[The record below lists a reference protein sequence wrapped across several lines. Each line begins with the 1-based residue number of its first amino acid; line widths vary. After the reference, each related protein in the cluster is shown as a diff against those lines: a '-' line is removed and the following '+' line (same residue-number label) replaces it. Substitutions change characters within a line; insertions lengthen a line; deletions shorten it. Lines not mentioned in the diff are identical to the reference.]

1 MKTTM
6 DAMNC
11 DRLFVEIENEDGLS
25 VKCPVQ
31 SLSVAFLAAYCE
43 SDSVEIILVRK
54 ETTKKLPSIHL
65 NAFKGY
71 EVYRSSYQSIPEVV
85 QQCTLPAILST
96 DGCSVR
102 SGLCGIMRHMV
113 HLAQKKKPELLH
125 EKLLVC

>member
-1 MKTTM
+1 M
-6 DAMNC
+6 DAMNY
-11 DRLFVEIENEDGLS
+11 DRLFVEIQNDDGLA

-31 SLSVAFLAAYCE
+31 SLCVAFLAAYCD
-43 SDSVEIILVRK
+43 SNSVEIILVSK
-54 ETTKKLPSIHL
+54 ETTKKLPSTHL
-65 NAFKGY
+65 NALKGY
-71 EVYRSSYQSIPEVV
+71 KVYRSSYQSIPEVV

-113 HLAQKKKPELLH
+113 HLAQRKKSELLH